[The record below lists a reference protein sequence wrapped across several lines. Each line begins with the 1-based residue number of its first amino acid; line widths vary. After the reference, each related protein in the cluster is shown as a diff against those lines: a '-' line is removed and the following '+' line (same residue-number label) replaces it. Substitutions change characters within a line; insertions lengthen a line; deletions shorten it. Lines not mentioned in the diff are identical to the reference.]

1 MRSNG
6 FGNFLVKKLK
16 KRFRRN
22 AGITKNIGKIIKPKL
37 LNSGKLNTSRFLK
50 SNIPTG
56 KIKIVIKRKIKNF
69 CHNLKSLNVLYNPQI
84 LAKKYTKK
92 LELINKNILA
102 ILLIVLSDKD
112 GNQLKIISNM
122 NKSTNIFNRTMSEII
137 FVCVLK

>member
-56 KIKIVIKRKIKNF
+56 KIKTVIKRKIKNF
-69 CHNLKSLNVLYNPQI
+69 CQILKSLNILYSPQI
-84 LAKKYTKK
+84 FAKKYAKK
-92 LELINKNILA
+92 NALQNKTNVPIFSNLSSDILEIIHNNLITA
-102 ILLIVLSDKD
+102 ISRKDFIVKHSPE
-112 GNQLKIISNM
+112 NVVLKIG
-122 NKSTNIFNRTMSEII
+122 
-137 FVCVLK
+137 

>member
-56 KIKIVIKRKIKNF
+56 KIKTVIKRKIKNF
-69 CHNLKSLNVLYNPQI
+69 CQILKSLNILYSPQI
-84 LAKKYTKK
+84 FAKKYAKK
-92 LELINKNILA
+92 NALQNKTNVPIF
-102 ILLIVLSDKD
+102 
-112 GNQLKIISNM
+112 SN
-122 NKSTNIFNRTMSEII
+122 
-137 FVCVLK
+137 L